1 MPAFGITPVG
11 TFPPASSDGFPRF
24 IQFSQD
30 GTDVGDRA
38 VENLNFTGGA
48 GLTVNSSGSTVTVD
62 LGGAP
67 ASFTWLEV
75 PGDYTLTLA
84 DADMGLA
91 TTGTTGAQTI
101 TVPPA
106 ANVMFDAGAAILV
119 HQDGPA
125 QAQIA
130 AGIGVQL
137 IYRYAFFNPHVAGEG
152 GVLTLIYRGANRWI
166 VCGDLERL

>member
-1 MPAFGITPVG
+1 MPTFGITPVG
-11 TFPPASSDGFPRF
+11 TFPPATNDGFPRF
-24 IQFSQD
+24 IQFRQD

-48 GLTVNSSGSTVTVD
+48 DLTVSSDGSTVTVD

-75 PGDYTLTLA
+75 PGDYTLTIT
-84 DADMGLA
+84 DADMGVA
-91 TTGTTGAQTI
+91 TTGTTGAQVI

-106 ANVMFDAGAAILV
+106 SAVAFSEGDAVLV
-119 HQDGPA
+119 HQDGSA

-130 AGIGVQL
+130 AGAGVTL
-137 IYRYAFFNPHVAGEG
+137 VYRADAFNPYVAGEG
-152 GVLTLIYRGANRWI
+152 GVLTLIYRGADRWI
-166 VCGDLERL
+166 VCGDLERA

>member
-1 MPAFGITPVG
+1 MPGFGITPVG

-48 GLTVNSSGSTVTVD
+48 GLTVSSDGSTVTVD

-75 PGDYTLTLA
+75 PGDYTLALT

-91 TTGTTGAQTI
+91 TTGTTGAQVI
-101 TVPPA
+101 TVPPEA
-106 ANVMFDAGAAILV
+106 DVVFDVGAAILV
-119 HQDGPA
+119 HQDGSA

-130 AGIGVQL
+130 AGAGVTL
-137 IYRYAFFNPHVAGEG
+137 LYRADTFNPYVAGEG
-152 GVLTLIYRGANRWI
+152 GILTLIYRGSDRWI
-166 VCGDLERL
+166 VCGDLERA